1 LINDKSIKNSVVSVR
16 SYLQKTIGELLNNA
30 LYELEIRRER
40 YSDDQEL
47 FTAKGS
53 VRFIANFLINQNS

>member
-1 LINDKSIKNSVVSVR
+1 MINDKSIKNSVVSVR

-40 YSDDQEL
+40 YSDDKEL

>member
-1 LINDKSIKNSVVSVR
+1 LIEDKAIKNSVVSVR

-40 YSDDQEL
+40 HSDDKEL

-53 VRFIANFLINQNS
+53 IRFIANFLMNQNS